1 MKYLLLIIIIKKD
14 NMIMSKLYNTLCEKN
29 VHKRDENITFQ
40 EEGHKYTIHNDLG
53 STYTSVTTWN
63 HEHFPKFDADK
74 VIDRMM
80 KGKNWNPDNK
90 YWGKTKEEIKQ
101 LWSDNGASQSGAGT
115 HMHYEI
121 ECFMNN
127 NVLDTYTHK
136 DLLDYYHK
144 EYENQTQQVDAR
156 NTIEWEYFLKFVDD
170 NSSLKP
176 YRTEWTVYDE
186 DLKLSGS
193 IDMVYENDDGSLMIY
208 DWKRSKDISRI
219 NRYDKFANTYCISH
233 LPDANFWHY
242 SLQLNTYKCILE
254 RKYGKRVTNLR
265 LVRLHPNCKEDND
278 NTYELIDVPDL
289 SKEVEQ
295 LFNLR
300 IQELTNTVN
309 NVKTDEINNLS
320 IKT

>member
-1 MKYLLLIIIIKKD
+1 MKQD
-14 NMIMSKLYNTLCEKN
+14 NMIMSKLYNTLCDKN
-29 VHKRDENITFQ
+29 VHMRDKNITFQ
-40 EEGHKYTIHNDLG
+40 EEGHKYPIHNDLG

-80 KGKNWNPDNK
+80 KGKNLNPDNK

-101 LWSDNGASQSGAGT
+101 MWNDNGASQSGAGT

-127 NVLDTYTHK
+127 HELDAYS
-136 DLLDYYHK
+136 HK
-144 EYENQTQQVDAR
+144 ELLEYYKKCQHDTQIDAR
-156 NTIEWEYFLKFVDD
+156 NTIEWEYFLKFVED
-170 NSSLKP
+170 NSTLKP

-219 NRYDKFANTYCISH
+219 NKYDKFANTYCISH
-233 LPDANFWHY
+233 LPDDNFWH
-242 SLQLNTYKCILE
+242 
-254 RKYGKRVTNLR
+254 
-265 LVRLHPNCKEDND
+265 
-278 NTYELIDVPDL
+278 
-289 SKEVEQ
+289 
-295 LFNLR
+295 
-300 IQELTNTVN
+300 
-309 NVKTDEINNLS
+309 
-320 IKT
+320 